1 MATQGSRQVE
11 NVQAPARVKLPL
23 KQVLDILGPY
33 VRKRV
38 VEQLKAVWLIVL
50 YLIVF
55 QTLLLGIPIFGA
67 TAIAVGVVLVV
78 VGLTFFM
85 EGLLLGLMPLGEMIG
100 VKLPQK
106 SRLPTILL
114 FAFILGIGATFA
126 EPAVGILKV
135 AGASVKAW
143 DAPLLFLLLNRHA
156 DLLVWAVGIGVG
168 IAVVFGMLRFLNG
181 WSLKPFIYT
190 LVPLLLAISIGS
202 AFEPNMLYLSGLAW
216 DSGGVTTGP
225 VTVPLVLALGIG
237 ICRVVARDGGSSGGG
252 FGVVTLASLFP
263 VLLVLL
269 LGLALLPSV
278 PKPMDEAGFM
288 GTQNRAKAAA
298 LFETPSQMAGYV
310 MLHASPEG
318 QLAYF
323 DGNREAMAAFLRRL
337 AASDDDQRAV
347 FGADGVQRFREW
359 AATQADEAQKL
370 ALFGS
375 AQNVRQQTDA
385 YWLTRTQSLNL
396 GELTARNILAALQ
409 AIIPL
414 TLLFFGVLW
423 LVLRERIK
431 RMDELL
437 LGIAFAVIGM
447 TVFSMGIELGLSR
460 LGSQVG
466 DKLPSAFMA
475 IELDDQRRVIR
486 NFDPARVQTAV
497 AEDGSAQR
505 FFYLKQDGAY
515 VALPY
520 DAANLDATTGS
531 YTFTPR
537 TGPLYGDS
545 RRLAGI
551 VIVLLFAFVMGYGA
565 TLAEP
570 ALNALGR
577 TVEELTVGT
586 FRKSLLMQ
594 AVALGVG
601 LGMLFG
607 VAKIVWAIPL
617 VWLLAPPYLLLL
629 YLTHRASEDFVNI
642 GWDSAGV
649 TTGPITVPLVLAMG
663 LGIGGQVGVVEGFG
677 ILAMASVYPVLTVLG
692 LSLWLNRRRQAAL
705 LGSSANG

>member
-1 MATQGSRQVE
+1 MSIQGPGSPGA
-11 NVQAPARVKLPL
+11 APKPTRVKLPRA
-23 KQVLDILGPY
+23 QVLAILGPY
-33 VRKRV
+33 LRKRV
-38 VEQLKAVWLIVL
+38 VEQVKAVWLIVL

-55 QTLLLGIPIFGA
+55 QTLLLGIPISGA
-67 TAIAVGVVLVV
+67 VVIAIGVVLVV

-85 EGLLLGLMPLGEMIG
+85 EGLLLGLMPLGELIG

-114 FAFILGIGATFA
+114 FAFVLGVGATFA

-143 DAPLLFLLLNRHA
+143 DAPLLFLLLNRQA
-156 DLLVWAVGIGVG
+156 EALVYAVGIGVG
-168 IAVVFGMLRFLNG
+168 IAVVFGMLRFLHG
-181 WSLKPFIYT
+181 WSLKPFIYV
-190 LVPLLLAISIGS
+190 LVPLLLALTIGS

-237 ICRVVARDGGSSGGG
+237 ICRVVARDGGAGGG

-263 VLLVLL
+263 VLLVLC
-269 LGLALLPSV
+269 LGLALLPAV
-278 PKPMDEAGFM
+278 PKPTDEAGFLAVA
-288 GTQNRAKAAA
+288 NRDKAAA
-298 LFETPSQMAGYV
+298 LFESPSQMTGYV
-310 MLHASPEG
+310 LQQASAEG

-323 DGNREAMAAFLRRL
+323 DNDPAAMAAFMRRL
-337 AASDDDQRAV
+337 ADSDDLQRSV
-347 FGADGVQRFREW
+347 FGADGVQRFQAW
-359 AATQADEAQKL
+359 AATTATDAQKL

-375 AQNVRQQTDA
+375 AQQVREQA
-385 YWLTRTQSLNL
+385 ESYLRTGAQGLSL
-396 GELTARNILAALQ
+396 GEVTARNIVAALQ

-423 LVLRERIK
+423 LLLRERVK
-431 RMDELL
+431 RLDELL
-437 LGIAFAVIGM
+437 LGIALAVVGM

-466 DKLPSAFMA
+466 AKLPSAFMA
-475 IELDDQRRVIR
+475 IELEDQRRVIR
-486 NFDPARVQTAV
+486 NFDPSNVQGAM
-497 AEDGSAQR
+497 AEDGSVQR
-505 FFYLKQDGAY
+505 FFHLKHDGDY
-515 VALPY
+515 IALPY
-520 DAANLDATTGS
+520 DEARFDATTRT
-531 YTFTPR
+531 YTYTPT
-537 TGPLYGDS
+537 TGPLYGES
-545 RRLAGI
+545 RPLAGI
-551 VIVLLFAFVMGYGA
+551 VVVLLFAFVMGYGA

-570 ALNALGR
+570 ALNALGA

-586 FRKSLLMQ
+586 FRKSLLMH
-594 AVALGVG
+594 AVAIGVG
-601 LGMLFG
+601 LGMLVG
-607 VAKIVWAIPL
+607 VAKIVWGIPL
-617 VWLLAPPYLLLL
+617 VWLLAPPYVVLL
-629 YLTHRASEDFVNI
+629 YLTHRADEAFVNI

-692 LSLWLNRRRQAAL
+692 LSLWMERRRRAAL
-705 LGSSANG
+705 QGSAVDG